1 MITIQ
6 QLKKRNGLFAMN
18 TAQFSAEVN
27 SGYTSL
33 EIAKKI
39 CLEIPGKTGVSEW
52 YTPRNRDDSSSDL
65 IHCISDRD

>member
-6 QLKKRNGLFAMN
+6 QLKNRNGLFAMN

-27 SGYTSL
+27 AGYTSL

-39 CLEIPGKTGVSEW
+39 CSEISVKSGVSEW
-52 YTPRNRDDSSSDL
+52 YTPRNRNYSSSDL
-65 IHCISDRD
+65 IYCISDRD